1 MRAGD
6 YVLLEGTGP
15 NVAVDLGENLPDNFS
30 RADVEVTDL
39 GVSHLAFGE
48 PNILT
53 GGRQLRVGV
62 LAKGPFDEGGMGFT
76 DGSW

>member
-1 MRAGD
+1 
-6 YVLLEGTGP
+6 
-15 NVAVDLGENLPDNFS
+15 
-30 RADVEVTDL
+30 
-39 GVSHLAFGE
+39 LAFGE

-76 DGSW
+76 DGVVGTGRRDPPTVDNDKDAKRERLWQRVPGRRKFAAR